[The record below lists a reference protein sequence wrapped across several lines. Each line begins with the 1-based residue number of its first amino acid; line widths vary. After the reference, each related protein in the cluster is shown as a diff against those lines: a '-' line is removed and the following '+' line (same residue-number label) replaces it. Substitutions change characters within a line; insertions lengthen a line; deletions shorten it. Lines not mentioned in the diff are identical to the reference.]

1 MRVDELPRV
10 RNGNAREA
18 TPARTRST
26 ARDVRERS
34 DRMLERLLDYLRQ
47 PSVSL
52 TGEGF
57 PEATTRTVREVA
69 AAGLEPVVLETSGR
83 PAVFGQ
89 CQGPAGAPTVLI
101 YGHYDVHPGGDRAQW
116 STPPFEPTIRAER
129 IWGRG
134 VADNKGQHFAHLEA
148 VRLLLERDGSLPC
161 SVKMLLDGEEEVGS
175 PNLGSLVQRHRELL
189 AADLV
194 IWSDGPVHESGAW
207 CVRHGSRGLLALRL
221 TAHGPRRR
229 LHAGSFGNLAPNP
242 ARTLVEAIA
251 GMRNSD
257 GTVAV
262 AGFYDDIR
270 PLATI
275 EQAAL
280 RRATLDDH
288 TLLEAIGSN
297 SFEVGLEA
305 VPPMERLAALP
316 SLSVTALKAGEAG
329 SASIP
334 TVAEAWLDVRLV
346 ADQTPEGVAE
356 AIRKHLATHGSEI
369 SIEVLEA
376 VPPSRVPF
384 DNPFTPVVARA
395 LSAAT
400 GKPPLLVP
408 GYGGT
413 VPDYVWSSR
422 LGVPSLGVPF
432 ANVDESNHAPDENL
446 EIERFL
452 IAVHISVSVLTA
464 LGQSVHASESP

>member
-1 MRVDELPRV
+1 MV
-10 RNGNAREA
+10 
-18 TPARTRST
+18 
-26 ARDVRERS
+26 
-34 DRMLERLLDYLRQ
+34 ERLLDYLRQ

-57 PEATTRTVREVA
+57 PEATARTVREIA
-69 AAGLEPVVLETSGR
+69 SAGLEPVVLETSGR

-89 CQGPAGAPTVLI
+89 RPGPAGSPTVLI
-101 YGHYDVHPGGDRAQW
+101 YGHYDVHPVGDLALWR
-116 STPPFEPTIRAER
+116 TPPFEPTIRANR
-129 IWGRG
+129 IWCRG
-134 VADNKGQHFAHLEA
+134 VADNKGQHFAHFEA
-148 VRLLLERDGSLPC
+148 VRLLLKHHGSLPC
-161 SVKMLLDGEEEVGS
+161 SVKILLDGEEEVGS
-175 PNLGSLVQRHRELL
+175 PNLSSLVERHSKLL

-221 TAHGPRRR
+221 TALGPLRR

-242 ARTLVEAIA
+242 ARTLVEGIA
-251 GMRNSD
+251 GMRTSD

-262 AGFYDDIR
+262 DGFYDDIR
-270 PLATI
+270 PLAAI

-280 RRATLDDH
+280 RLAALDDR
-288 TLLEAIGSN
+288 TLLEAIGSE
-297 SFEVGLEA
+297 SFETGLET
-305 VPPMERLAALP
+305 VPPMDRLAALP
-316 SLSVTALKAGEAG
+316 SLSVTALRAGEAG

-334 TVAEAWLDVRLV
+334 TVAEAWVDVRLV

-356 AIRKHLATHGSEI
+356 AIRKHLATRGSEI
-369 SIEVLEA
+369 SVEVLEA

-384 DNPFTPVVARA
+384 DNPFTPVVAGA
-395 LSAAT
+395 LGATT

-413 VPDYVWSSR
+413 VPDYVWSSQ

-452 IAVHISVSVLTA
+452 IAVRISASILTA
-464 LGQSVHASESP
+464 LGHSVRTSETF